1 MKIEKLLAT
10 QILDL
15 VGGKENIKAFE
26 HCATRLRL
34 ILKDNQ
40 IAQANK
46 EKIDKLEKVSGSYY
60 KAGQYQI
67 ILGTGFVNKV
77 HNEFEKLVGVSQAN
91 VKDEVYS
98 NMNIIQKIAR
108 IFGDVFV
115 PIIPALVATGLF
127 MGFRGALLAVNPD
140 IAVNYPNIITLSQ
153 VLTDTVFIFLPALVA
168 MYAAKR
174 FGGNQTIG
182 LVAGLMM
189 VAPALP
195 NAWDVSSG
203 AVEPL
208 YISLGALSIPI
219 VGYQGSVLPALV
231 IGIMCAQLEKFF
243 RRFIPDFL
251 DLIVTPFLTL
261 LITLLLGLFL
271 VGPIMHGVENEVVLF
286 FTKLMTLPLG
296 IGGFICGFAMQIIVV
311 TGLHHAFNA
320 LEASLLAET
329 GYNAWNAMIS
339 PGIAAQGAAAI
350 AVALKARDKKQ
361 KTMMISAASSAFFGI
376 TEPSIFG
383 VNLERLKPF
392 LYGCV
397 GGGVG
402 GALASIL
409 GLKASGM
416 AITVIPGTLLY
427 LGEPQQLIGYLLVH
441 IIACGVAF
449 GLVYFLWDEKQFAKE
464 YDENS
469 NR

>member
-1 MKIEKLLAT
+1 MKIENVLAS
-10 QILDL
+10 QILEL
-15 VGGKENIKAFE
+15 VGGIENVKAYE

-34 ILKDNQ
+34 ILIDPQ
-40 IAQANK
+40 IALDNK
-46 EKIDKLEKVSGSYY
+46 KEIDNLEKVSGSYY

-77 HNEFEKLVGVSQAN
+77 HDEFKNLVGESTTN
-91 VKDEVYS
+91 VKDEAYS
-98 NMNIIQKIAR
+98 NMNLLQKIAR

-127 MGFRGALLAVNPD
+127 MGVRGAILAVNPEL
-140 IAVNYPNIITLSQ
+140 ATEYPTVITLSQ

-182 LVAGLMM
+182 LVVGLMM
-189 VAPALP
+189 VAPMLP

-208 YISLGALSIPI
+208 KVSLGFITVPV

-231 IGIMCAQLEKFF
+231 LGILTAWLEKRIRKFV
-243 RRFIPDFL
+243 PEFL

-261 LITLLLGLFL
+261 FVALILGLFII
-271 VGPIMHGVENEVVLF
+271 GPVMHGVENQMVLL
-286 FTKLMTLPLG
+286 FTKLMALPLG
-296 IGGFICGFAMQIIVV
+296 IGGFISGFAMQIIVV

-320 LEASLLAET
+320 LEANLLAET
-329 GYNAWNAMIS
+329 GVNAWNAMIS

-350 AVALKARDKKQ
+350 AVAMKVNDKSK
-361 KTMMISAASSAFFGI
+361 KSTMISAASSAFFGI

-383 VNLERLKPF
+383 VNLERMRPF
-392 LYGCV
+392 LYGCI
-397 GGGVG
+397 GGGFG

-409 GLKASGM
+409 NLHATGM
-416 AITVIPGTLLY
+416 AITVIPGALLY
-427 LGEPQQLIGYLLVH
+427 LGDSSQFIGYLIVH
-441 IIACGVAF
+441 IVAITISF
-449 GLVYFLWDEKQFAKE
+449 GLVYLFWDEKKFNGEK
-464 YDENS
+464 
-469 NR
+469 